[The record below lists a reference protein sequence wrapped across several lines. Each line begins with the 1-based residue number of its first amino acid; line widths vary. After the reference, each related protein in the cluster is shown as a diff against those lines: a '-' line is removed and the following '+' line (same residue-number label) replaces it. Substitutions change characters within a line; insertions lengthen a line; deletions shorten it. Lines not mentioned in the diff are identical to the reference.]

1 MIDISHKE
9 ISLRIAYA
17 SGKIKLKK
25 ETIELIRKNQIKKGN
40 VIEAAKLA
48 GIMGG
53 KETFHDL
60 PHCHMIPIESIDV
73 EVHLLDEEVEVNCQV
88 KAHYKTGVE
97 MEALNC
103 VSRSLLTIWD
113 MVKYLEKDENGQYPS
128 TEIKDI
134 KVTNKIKN

>member
-1 MIDISHKE
+1 MIDISQKE
-9 ISLRIAYA
+9 ISLRIASA
-17 SGKIKLKK
+17 SGKIRLKE
-25 ETIELIRKNQIKKGN
+25 ETIDLIRKNQIKKGN

-53 KETFHDL
+53 KETYHDL
-60 PHCHMIPIESIDV
+60 PHCHLIPLESIQ
-73 EVHLLDEEVEVNCQV
+73 VEVNLFNHEVEINCEV

-103 VSRSLLTIWD
+103 VSRALLTIWD

-128 TEIKDI
+128 TVIQEI
-134 KVTNKIKN
+134 KVTNKIKK